1 MDCNE
6 KLSIAEIVKNEIIN
20 NLKVKVTA
28 AYGGYIQVDL
38 LYNGKVIDSSG
49 MVDKDL
55 NTYESE
61 LPIGF

>member
-1 MDCNE
+1 M
-6 KLSIAEIVKNEIIN
+6 
-20 NLKVKVTA
+20 
-28 AYGGYIQVDL
+28 GGYVQVDL
-38 LYNGKVIDSSG
+38 LYNGEVIDNSG

>member
-6 KLSIAEIVKNEIIN
+6 KLNIAEIVKNEIKN
-20 NLKVKVTA
+20 NLKLKVTA
-28 AYGGYIQVDL
+28 AYGGYVQVDL
-38 LYNGKVIDSSG
+38 LYNGEVIDSSG

-55 NTYESE
+55 NPYESE